1 MQRKFLLSS
10 DKIHHILHCFAMVTQ
25 HGYDLLG
32 GPVGRTMLDKRHI
45 KAAFHEYLRDAAV
58 DRI

>member
-32 GPVGRTMLDKRHI
+32 GPVGRNHAR
-45 KAAFHEYLRDAAV
+45 
-58 DRI
+58 